1 MNTFYRNVKVPVFG
15 NVYLISTEKG
25 LSHILVSK
33 SEFAQFQLRHY
44 VQEGDAESWAAK
56 AEQELLDYFAGNRT
70 NFEVPLDIMTGTPFQ
85 RQVWAV
91 LSTIPYGEV
100 WSYADVARAINNPK
114 AVRAVG
120 QANRANP
127 IPVIVPCH
135 RVIGKSGKL
144 TGYAGKQIGLKE
156 ELLQLEGMNAQNGML
171 IRG

>member
-1 MNTFYRNVKVPVFG
+1 MITFYRNVRVPIFG
-15 NVYLISTEKG
+15 DLYLISTEKG
-25 LSHILVSK
+25 LSHILVSE
-33 SEFAQFQLRHY
+33 SEFAQFQTCHPVR
-44 VQEGDAESWAAK
+44 EGGADSWAAK
-56 AEQELLDYFAGNRT
+56 AERELLDYFSGNRT
-70 NFEVPLDIMTGTPFQ
+70 KFEVPLDITGTPFQ
-85 RQVWAV
+85 RQVWEV

-127 IPVIVPCH
+127 VPVIVPCH

-144 TGYAGKQIGLKE
+144 TGYAGSQIGLKE
-156 ELLQLEGMNAQNGML
+156 QLLQLEGMNAQNGIL

>member
-1 MNTFYRNVKVPVFG
+1 MNTFYRKVNVPIFG
-15 NVYLISTEKG
+15 DLYLISTEKG
-25 LSHILVSK
+25 LSRILVSE
-33 SEFAQFQLRHY
+33 SEFAQFQATHD
-44 VQEGDAESWAAK
+44 VQIGDADSLAAK

-70 NFEVPLDIMTGTPFQ
+70 NFEVPLDMTGTPFQ

-100 WSYADVARAINNPK
+100 WSYADVASAINNPK